1 MKRVYTPTKKKTIL
15 IVDDDQIVVHL
26 YQENLLGRGFKVE
39 VATDGAQAM
48 RVLQQGG
55 INLVILDLCLPRTN
69 GVELLGEIRAEYPS
83 SALPVIVC
91 SNSYLGRQAR
101 EAEAAGATKLLSK
114 SENSPAEMAN
124 LISQLL
130 GGHAQP
136 GKENEVIAGAPVPNE
151 LLATFL
157 DQSREALAR
166 LRIGYLALARAEEVG
181 LRVAELVEMHERTH
195 TLAGAATVLDFG
207 KIAQLANGVEALLIE
222 LREKPKKITA
232 SAVNTLGHA
241 IDMLVHLTDEATVSS
256 LQGLGTPRILVVD
269 DEVISREAICSALSR
284 AKLAA
289 VSLGDPLAAEQLL
302 KEEHFDLIFLDVEMP
317 GKSGLDLCLGLRE
330 MPQNRSTPVVFVTAH
345 SDFGTQARS
354 VLSGGKDFIV
364 KPFILVELAV
374 KALTWLC
381 RQSLQP
387 QSAEVSQSTPVP
399 TASLDAGLQLAKSAE
414 LSVH

>member
-39 VATDGAQAM
+39 VATDGAQAL

-55 INLVILDLCLPRTN
+55 ISLVILDLCLPRTN
-69 GVELLGEIRAEYPS
+69 GVELLGDIRAEFPS
-83 SALPVIVC
+83 GALPVIVC

-101 EAEAAGATKLLSK
+101 EAEAAGATRVLSK
-114 SENSPAEMAN
+114 LENSPADMVT

-130 GGHAQP
+130 DGQAEP
-136 GKENEVIAGAPVPNE
+136 GRESEVMAEAPVPHN

-157 DQSREALAR
+157 DQARQALAR
-166 LRIGYLALARAEEVG
+166 MRTGYLALARTEEEK
-181 LRVAELVEMHERTH
+181 LRSEELMEIHERTH
-195 TLAGAATVLDFG
+195 TLAGAAAALGFG

-232 SAVNTLGHA
+232 SVVNTLGQA
-241 IDMLVHLTDEATVSS
+241 IDMLALLTEEATASIPQS
-256 LQGLGTPRILVVD
+256 LGSPRILVVD

-317 GKSGLDLCLGLRE
+317 GKSGLELCLGLRE
-330 MPQNRSTPVVFVTAH
+330 IPLNRTTPVVFVTAH

-387 QSAEVSQSTPVP
+387 QLPAVSQSAPVP
-399 TASLDAGLQLAKSAE
+399 IASIDAGLQLAKSAE